1 MPAGALVAIEG
12 GTFVMVTDRRYG
24 CGEDGE
30 GPAHRVDLSSF
41 WISRYAV
48 TNAQFAAFLRATGY
62 RTEAQRFGWSF
73 VFAPFLP
80 EVSLRR
86 ARWSARRGDGMEG
99 ADWAHPEGPH
109 STVNDR
115 SDHPVVHV
123 SWNDAR
129 AIHDAESAVAGR
141 EWERAWIASQIAMN
155 VTRRTLLAGHD
166 GAWVDDRRGELGA
179 AYIRSLATL
188 AAAAL
193 QLGEAELLTAQRAAR
208 ELVAV
213 EPLSEGATAL
223 LMRSLHARGERPA
236 ALVAHD
242 EFDLRLRTPSESR
255 PDRSCSRALR
265 ARHSV
270 TGRQRRAN
278 GVPG

>member
-12 GTFVMVTDRRYG
+12 GTFVMGTDGRYG
-24 CGEDGE
+24 YGE

-48 TNAQFAAFLRATGY
+48 TNAQFAAFLRAIGY

-86 ARWSARRGDGMEG
+86 ARWSARRGGGMEG

-155 VTRRTLLAGHD
+155 VTRRTFSG
-166 GAWVDDRRGELGA
+166 
-179 AYIRSLATL
+179 
-188 AAAAL
+188 
-193 QLGEAELLTAQRAAR
+193 RA
-208 ELVAV
+208 
-213 EPLSEGATAL
+213 
-223 LMRSLHARGERPA
+223 
-236 ALVAHD
+236 
-242 EFDLRLRTPSESR
+242 
-255 PDRSCSRALR
+255 
-265 ARHSV
+265 
-270 TGRQRRAN
+270 
-278 GVPG
+278 